1 MAARELPV
9 ESRKLRHG
17 DVQRVILLDPPSCR
31 FAHEATPGTIPRRRH
46 ESPRQSF
53 FVSDGDGDARGLEVG
68 QDTDARPHR
77 GAAARRRLLRHPFL
91 SFVTG
96 AHDEEIGRP
105 VVTGQRLVGQAPVE
119 TNPRIDTEG
128 SRQAPQSRRK
138 RPVSYYVEDGL
149 GKLGA
154 RASERLEEH
163 GLIFDGNERRHVE
176 KLETSLEE

>member
-46 ESPRQSF
+46 ESPRQSPL
-53 FVSDGDGDARGLEVG
+53 VSHRDGDARGLQIG
-68 QDTDARPHR
+68 HDADARAHR
-77 GAAARRRLLRHPFL
+77 RAAARRRLLRRPFL

-119 TNPRIDTEG
+119 TNPR
-128 SRQAPQSRRK
+128 
-138 RPVSYYVEDGL
+138 VSASP
-149 GKLGA
+149 A
-154 RASERLEEH
+154 R
-163 GLIFDGNERRHVE
+163 
-176 KLETSLEE
+176 